1 MVFLM
6 PLVDLF
12 FPVLGDT
19 LPTDHAYLL
28 YAALSRRVPRF
39 HDPAGGVRFAQING
53 QRGGKGQLVLFE
65 KSRLRLRLPPEAIP
79 DLLLLSGKS
88 LEVGEHRIRLGVP
101 HVAALTPAVVLVAR
115 IVTFKHATAPE
126 RFLEKARQELDALG
140 IQGEAGIPRILSGNR
155 QGEPRRQVI
164 RIKGK
169 RVIGFAMY
177 VEALT
182 AEESVR
188 LQEEGVGG
196 RRRMGCGFFVAL
208 RKTEGRHAI

>member
-1 MVFLM
+1 MVRVM
-6 PLVDLF
+6 PLVDLLF
-12 FPVLGDT
+12 SVLGDT

-65 KSRLRLRLPPEAIP
+65 KSRLRLRLPTGAISDVLP
-79 DLLLLSGKS
+79 VAGKS
-88 LEVGEHRIRLGVP
+88 LEIGEHRIRLGVP
-101 HVAALTPAVVLVAR
+101 HVVALTSAASLVAR
-115 IVTFKHATAPE
+115 IVTFKHATSPE
-126 RFLEKARQELDALG
+126 RFLEKARQELDTLG
-140 IQGEAGIPRILSGNR
+140 IKGEASIPRILSGER

-169 RVIGFAMY
+169 RVIGFAIR
-177 VEALT
+177 VEGLT
-182 AEESVR
+182 EEESLR

-196 RRRMGCGFFVAL
+196 RRRMGCGFFVPI
-208 RKTEGRHAI
+208 REGNQ